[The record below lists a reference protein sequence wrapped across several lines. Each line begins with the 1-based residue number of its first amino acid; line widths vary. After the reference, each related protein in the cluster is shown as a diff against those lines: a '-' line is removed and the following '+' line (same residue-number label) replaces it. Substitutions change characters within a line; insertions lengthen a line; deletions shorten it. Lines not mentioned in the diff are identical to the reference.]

1 MSMMKLS
8 EAAAALHAELQGA
21 DIEFD
26 AVTTDSRAVKHGDL
40 FIALRGDRFDGHGF
54 VAPAAAQGA
63 VAAIVDKA
71 WVRGQE
77 SGVGNQCALLVVEDT
92 RLALGKL
99 AAYWRN
105 KFDIP
110 VVAVTGS
117 NGKTTVKEMTAAIL
131 RAACTESRVQ
141 NPESCVLATQ
151 GNLNNDIGLPLTLL
165 SLRTC
170 HRYAVVEMGMN
181 HPGEISYLTKLAQ
194 PDVAL
199 VNNAHAAHL
208 EGLKN
213 VAAVARAK
221 GEIFEGLK
229 EAGAAVINADD
240 AFAGL
245 WRELAA
251 RHRVVDFGAE
261 HEAAVSCRYK
271 LSPLGSELVL
281 HTPQGECDVHL
292 KVPGMHNVRNALAAT
307 AAAIALDVPLV
318 AIRTGLE
325 SFSGVKGR
333 LQKKQGLHGA
343 TLIDD
348 TYNANPD
355 SVRAAI
361 AVLAS
366 APGKKILVLGDMGEL
381 GSDGVRL
388 HEEIGEQAKRTGIN
402 HLFAL
407 GDLSRHAV
415 QHFGPDGRHF
425 EYIEDLLHD
434 VENLMA
440 PEVTV
445 LVKGSRFMQMERVVK
460 SFEVQPCC

>member
-1 MSMMKLS
+1 MSMMRLS
-8 EAAAALHAELQGA
+8 EAATALQATLRGD
-21 DIEFD
+21 DIGFD
-26 AVTTDSRAVKHGDL
+26 AVTTDSRTIKQGDL
-40 FIALRGDRFDGHGF
+40 FVALRGDRFDGHAF
-54 VAPAAAQGA
+54 IAQAAAQGA
-63 VAAIVDKA
+63 VAAIVDRA
-71 WVRGQE
+71 EFSGQA
-77 SGVGNQCALLVVEDT
+77 SGFPLLVVEDT

-105 KFDIP
+105 KFSIP

-131 RAACTESRVQ
+131 RAASDESG
-141 NPESCVLATQ
+141 VLATR

-165 SLRTC
+165 GLRKH

-181 HPGEISYLTKLAQ
+181 HPGEISYLTKLAA

-199 VNNAHAAHL
+199 VNNAQAAHL
-208 EGLKN
+208 EGMKN
-213 VAAVARAK
+213 VEAVARAK
-221 GEIFEGLK
+221 GEIFSGLK
-229 EAGAAVINADD
+229 ESGVAVINADD
-240 AFAGL
+240 AFASL
-245 WRELAA
+245 WRELVGG
-251 RHRVVDFGAE
+251 HRVVDFGIE
-261 HEAAVSCRYK
+261 HEVAVTCRYK
-271 LSPLGSELVL
+271 LSPLGSELTL
-281 HTPQGECDVHL
+281 QTPQGECDVHL
-292 KVPGMHNVRNALAAT
+292 QVPGMHNVRNALAAT
-307 AAAIALDVPLV
+307 AAAIALDVPLT

-343 TLIDD
+343 ILIDD

-366 APGKKILVLGDMGEL
+366 MPGKKILVLGDMGEL
-381 GSDGVRL
+381 GSEGERL
-388 HEEIGEQAKRTGIN
+388 HAEIGEQAKRAGIH
-402 HLFAL
+402 HLFTL
-407 GDLSRHAV
+407 GELSRHAV
-415 QHFGPDGRHF
+415 QHFGPEGRRF

-440 PEVTV
+440 PQVTV

-460 SFEVQPCC
+460 SFELRVAGCES